1 MTGSVE
7 FEVSGECNDRVI
19 SSPIHRDPAGW
30 GLAPWN
36 RDDAAGVDAILLER
50 LAQEVAVLVIA

>member
-1 MTGSVE
+1 
-7 FEVSGECNDRVI
+7 VI
-19 SSPIHRDPAGW
+19 SAPIHRDPAGW

-36 RDDAAGVDAILLER
+36 LDHAAGVDPILLER